1 MQVDHQ
7 QDFGNNAIFLDTLKR
22 NQKNVTA
29 IENSNDCTK
38 KKETATRDVCNI
50 AAMHRGRENEA
61 ATYERITRI
70 FERRKHA
77 MMPSDS
83 LALLVSGRLEQQQR
97 Y

>member
-38 KKETATRDVCNI
+38 KKEISAYRLKTSDLKNSSI
-50 AAMHRGRENEA
+50 KKFSAAEFRPLQGKVS
-61 ATYERITRI
+61 
-70 FERRKHA
+70 RRL
-77 MMPSDS
+77 PWW
-83 LALLVSGRLEQQQR
+83 L
-97 Y
+97 